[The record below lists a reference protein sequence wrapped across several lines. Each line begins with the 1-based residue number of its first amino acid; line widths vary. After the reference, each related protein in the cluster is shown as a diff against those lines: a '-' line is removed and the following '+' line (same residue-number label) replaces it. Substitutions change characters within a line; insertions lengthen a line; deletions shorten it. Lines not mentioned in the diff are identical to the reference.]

1 MACALQCEK
10 KISATVTPMQGKK
23 PIAETPSVSVMKPA
37 IRARNPALMPNFLP
51 LLNGL
56 PYN

>member
-1 MACALQCEK
+1 
-10 KISATVTPMQGKK
+10 MQGKK

-37 IRARNPALMPNFLP
+37 IRVRNPALMPNFLP

>member
-1 MACALQCEK
+1 
-10 KISATVTPMQGKK
+10 MQGKK
-23 PIAETPSVSVMKPA
+23 PIAETPSVSVMKLA
-37 IRARNPALMPNFLP
+37 IKARNPAQMPNFLP